1 MNSADQNKY
10 ETAIHLAGC
19 VNRPLWIVCS
29 VYVQDPKLPGGGND
43 NDETKN
49 GDGGKIGDGVLMQR
63 FPSKIHNLQP
73 LPEKLYCNP
82 GCGLQ
87 GCEMEEQDEEEQEA
101 AEELDELR
109 ASM

>member
-1 MNSADQNKY
+1 
-10 ETAIHLAGC
+10 
-19 VNRPLWIVCS
+19 
-29 VYVQDPKLPGGGND
+29 
-43 NDETKN
+43 
-49 GDGGKIGDGVLMQR
+49 MQR
-63 FPSKIHNLQP
+63 FANKIHNLQP

>member
-1 MNSADQNKY
+1 
-10 ETAIHLAGC
+10 
-19 VNRPLWIVCS
+19 
-29 VYVQDPKLPGGGND
+29 
-43 NDETKN
+43 
-49 GDGGKIGDGVLMQR
+49 MQR
-63 FPSKIHNLQP
+63 FPKNIHNLQP

-82 GCGLQ
+82 GCGLH

>member
-1 MNSADQNKY
+1 MMVMVVMVMMVMMVMMVVMARM
-10 ETAIHLAGC
+10 
-19 VNRPLWIVCS
+19 V
-29 VYVQDPKLPGGGND
+29 
-43 NDETKN
+43 
-49 GDGGKIGDGVLMQR
+49 KIGDDGLMQM

>member
-1 MNSADQNKY
+1 MPAV
-10 ETAIHLAGC
+10 G
-19 VNRPLWIVCS
+19 RLWPS
-29 VYVQDPKLPGGGND
+29 DDDGDDG
-43 NDETKN
+43 KN
-49 GDGGKIGDGVLMQR
+49 GDGGKNGNDSLMQR
-63 FPSKIHNLQP
+63 FASKIHNLQP